1 MKVLKANDGFLWA
14 DVTPVAESLWYTG
27 DWDLYAIYDDGSEI
41 EHLIESEQELERLVK
56 EKTTIAIE
64 LCLINDIINIQ
75 N

>member
-14 DVTPVAESLWYTG
+14 DVTPIAESLWYNG
-27 DWDLYAIYDDGSEI
+27 NLDLFAIYDDGS
-41 EHLIESEQELERLVK
+41 EHLIESEQELDLLVK

>member
-1 MKVLKANDGFLWA
+1 MRVLKGYDGFLWA
-14 DVTPVAESLWYTG
+14 DVTPIAESLWYNG
-27 DWDLYAIYDDGSEI
+27 NLDLFAIYDDGS
-41 EHLIESEQELERLVK
+41 EHLIESEQELDLLIK

>member
-1 MKVLKANDGFLWA
+1 MRVLKGYDGFLWA
-14 DVTPVAESLWYTG
+14 DVTPIAESLWYSG
-27 DWDLYAIYDDGSEI
+27 NLDLFAIYDDGS
-41 EHLIESEQELERLVK
+41 EHLIESEQELDLLVK

>member
-1 MKVLKANDGFLWA
+1 MRVLKGYDGFLWA
-14 DVTPVAESLWYTG
+14 DVTPIAESLWYNG
-27 DWDLYAIYDDGSEI
+27 NLDLFAIYDDGS
-41 EHLIESEQELERLVK
+41 EHLIESEQELDLLVK

>member
-27 DWDLYAIYDDGSEI
+27 DWDLYAIYDDGSE
-41 EHLIESEQELERLVK
+41 HLIESEQELERLVK

-64 LCLINDIINIQ
+64 LCHLNEITNI
-75 N
+75 

>member
-1 MKVLKANDGFLWA
+1 MRVLKGYDGFLWA
-14 DVTPVAESLWYTG
+14 DVTPIAESLWYNG
-27 DWDLYAIYDDGSEI
+27 NLDLFAIYDDGS
-41 EHLIESEQELERLVK
+41 EHLIESEQELDLLLK